1 MAVLARQ
8 RAIDRTTL
16 AIRRVRFVT
25 PPGGWIKSIRQ
36 ALGMTQAEL
45 AAILGVNQKSVHHL
59 ETSEALRKIQLDSLQ
74 RAAEALDC
82 ELVYALVPRMSLQSQ
97 YEAQA
102 QKLAREQIANVE
114 GNMLLEDQI
123 VSFSKS
129 EVEELTKKLI
139 RQKAVQ
145 WKPSARRTT

>member
-1 MAVLARQ
+1 MTVLARQ
-8 RAIDRTTL
+8 RAIDRATL
-16 AIRRVRFVT
+16 AIRRARFVT
-25 PPGGWIKSIRQ
+25 PPGGWIRSIRQ

-45 AAILGVNQKSVHHL
+45 AAILGVNQKSVHRL
-59 ETSEALRKIQLDSLQ
+59 EISEALRKIQLDSLQ

-82 ELVYALVPRMSLQSQ
+82 ELVYALVPRMTLQSQ
-97 YEAQA
+97 YEVQA
-102 QKLAREQIANVE
+102 RKLAREQIANVE

-139 RQKAVQ
+139 RQRAVQ
-145 WKPSARRTT
+145 WKPSARGRI